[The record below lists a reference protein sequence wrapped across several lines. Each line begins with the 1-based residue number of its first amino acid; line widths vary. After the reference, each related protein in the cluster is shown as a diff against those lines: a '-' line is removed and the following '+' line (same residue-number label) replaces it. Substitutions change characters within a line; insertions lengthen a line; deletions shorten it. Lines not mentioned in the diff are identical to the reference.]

1 MSPGS
6 DASATRRIDIIRS
19 ISRITKGIGSDH
31 AAIFGM
37 FHQSVVTC
45 CFGARYIPL
54 AAIPNGCWQIR
65 LLIHLL
71 IHLEPLLHSTAIPAI
86 QRHLS
91 AEEST
96 ANQPLP
102 TITDQSL
109 VNIST
114 HRPRSRHQHFS
125 TSSIIIGTENGK
137 ELTHPGRDGWRPRH
151 LAVASDTITKEK
163 KKKKEPTE
171 WHQKKKQN
179 RKKKRWHDPCSK
191 FHGPQTRGSVSRI
204 D

>member
-1 MSPGS
+1 
-6 DASATRRIDIIRS
+6 
-19 ISRITKGIGSDH
+19 
-31 AAIFGM
+31 M

-54 AAIPNGCWQIR
+54 AAIPNGCWQIHLLIR

-163 KKKKEPTE
+163 KKKNRLNGT
-171 WHQKKKQN
+171 KKKN
-179 RKKKRWHDPCSK
+179 KIGKKKDGTIPA
-191 FHGPQTRGSVSRI
+191 GSFTGHRLEDRSQGSIEDRSRI
-204 D
+204 GSSEQVSAK